1 MNTINVSS
9 LPIHEVIQ
17 DMAKCLDIP
26 FFVDCGQYHIEL
38 PNHIGKGTI
47 IGVSF
52 HDGLGFISYDC
63 TFNDDL
69 EIQFIV
75 NYVHPLKFLYCLEGN
90 VDHSF
95 EHTSEKHII
104 NTYQS
109 SIVASDNN
117 NGHVLYFKK
126 GVHTVIHS
134 LEVNREVFKPK
145 IDCEMKSLN
154 PELQEL
160 FLDVNAGNSFYYEGY
175 YSLEFA
181 VLFREMEHYREMD
194 FARRLFF
201 EAKAYEIL
209 TKQISQF
216 EDDLQNE
223 GSRSLLRKNEIL
235 VIEKAAI
242 IIQSNVADIGTIED
256 LAREVGLNVN
266 KLQSGFQALYNCT
279 VHDFIQKTRLENAM
293 SLLRNTSYSL
303 GEISDRIGITSKSYF
318 SKLFKDHYNITPSEF
333 RKKNFYKKI

>member
-1 MNTINVSS
+1 MNSINVSS

-17 DMAKCLDIP
+17 DMAKCLDVP
-26 FFVDCGQYHIEL
+26 YFVDCGQYHIEL
-38 PNHIGKGTI
+38 PQHIGSGTI
-47 IGVSF
+47 VGLSF
-52 HDGLGFISYDC
+52 QNGLGFITYDC
-63 TFNDDL
+63 TFYEDL

-75 NYVHPLKFLYCLEGN
+75 NYVHPLKFIYCLEGN

-95 EHTSEKHII
+95 ENTSEKHII

-134 LEVNREVFKPK
+134 LEVNRELFYAK
-145 IDCEMKSLN
+145 IDCEMKNLN
-154 PELQEL
+154 PELQQL
-160 FLDVNAGNSFYYEGY
+160 FMDVHAGNSFYYEGF

-181 VLFREMEHYREMD
+181 TIFRDMD
-194 FARRLFF
+194 NYPDKNFIRKLFF

-209 TKQISQF
+209 TKQITQF

-223 GSRSLLRKNEIL
+223 GSRSLLRENEIL
-235 VIEKAAI
+235 IIEKAAI
-242 IIQSNVADIGTIED
+242 VIQSNVAGVGTIEE
-256 LAREVGLNVN
+256 LAREVGINVN
-266 KLQSGFQALYNCT
+266 KLQSGFQSLYNCT

-293 SLLRNTSYSL
+293 SLLRNTNFSL
-303 GEISDRIGITSKSYF
+303 AEISDRIGISSKSYF
-318 SKLFKDHYNITPSEF
+318 SKLFKNHFDLTPSEF
-333 RKKNFYKKI
+333 RKKNFYKEK